1 MRRTDIRA
9 GGEYVPGAHGRRDE
23 LTTGPPGATGR
34 PGPEPGP
41 AVDEVA
47 PGVAAG
53 PAGIPG
59 IPGVP
64 NIAGP
69 SRSAGPTATD
79 GAPEQLGGTESA
91 GGDRLAGELTPPA
104 GDSVDRPLGDPPA
117 AEIVPGP
124 PGGVLDLGALA
135 AVEGQLR
142 AIAAAG
148 IDHAESTGARA
159 PRNADADRAMCAA
172 ASTIAAA
179 LWFDTLRVE
188 DRVLVTPHAGP
199 LLGAVHQVLRTAG
212 EGLPPAPGAPHAPA
226 PHTPAPHTPAPHT
239 PAPHAPAPHTSA
251 PGTPAPGTSPPAG
264 TGTWAGGAATTLVPA
279 GAAGIGG
286 TADLAGAARRRAP
299 RATGAGNVGPTGTI
313 WSALAGRFAGTRF
326 DRAPHGRQICLIDF
340 AELRDSTVWEAV
352 TDERVSHLGEL
363 FWVVLVTGAV
373 PGEAAGP
380 AGIPPGGV
388 GSPARAARMFEAAG
402 WQVLTLR
409 YGRRLSALFG
419 VPGGAALRARLDA
432 MAPAEYLSLL
442 HLDGPELRRR
452 LAGPGAAGI
461 GVSRLLDGLTDDEIH
476 AALRDLGGHDLPL
489 IIDAFDEVAA
499 DRPTVLFAYTGPLP
513 GPPAPRSG
521 DHPLTAQTPG
531 PAPAPGPPAAVAGPP
546 TGSPGRA
553 APSAP
558 PAGSTESV
566 VARGHELV
574 RRSGDRSAAPLPVAS
589 PGGRLARHVASY
601 LDRAPLALAAP
612 APLPAH
618 TGHPYEGFRST
629 QEIFGTALRE
639 LPALVPEAAS
649 AVVTISTRDCDRVLR
664 GWIDDA
670 AEAVPPGPNG
680 AAADGGRHVAGGLSA
695 SAFGGVLASLGV
707 AWSRLGLPLLPIG
720 VADEMAL
727 PRVLPGW
734 ASSGAGD
741 GRSLLAVAD
750 TGVDPA
756 RPGGWRHGQVSVPG
770 ITGWEPAFAQDLV
783 WCLLAA
789 LDRLGRVDG
798 ASSLIRL
805 SARPVDQRLA
815 ALPTDTAAWWR
826 RRAAVLAGG
835 YRLRGGE
842 PTAPVTLVGMGA
854 VMPEVLRAADELS
867 AGLRQ
872 EIGVVCVT
880 SPDLLFDALQA
891 RRGLADADEAIL
903 TELFP
908 PGRRGPLLTVV
919 DGDPRALSFLAGVH
933 GAHITT
939 LGSAA
944 PGPGSV
950 PGSVPASVPAPPP
963 AAGERVP
970 VDTATIVGAAL
981 DLIDEAAGS

>member
-9 GGEYVPGAHGRRDE
+9 GGEYVPGGHGRRDE
-23 LTTGPPGATGR
+23 LTTGPPDPTGGTG
-34 PGPEPGP
+34 PGPRP

-47 PGVAAG
+47 PGGAGPMGIADPSRGAG
-53 PAGIPG
+53 PA
-59 IPGVP
+59 
-64 NIAGP
+64 A
-69 SRSAGPTATD
+69 RA
-79 GAPEQLGGTESA
+79 GAPDQLGGAESV
-91 GGDRLAGELTPPA
+91 GGDGTTGEVTPPV
-104 GDSVDRPLGDPPA
+104 GDSVDRLPGEPPA

-135 AVEGQLR
+135 AVEGRLR

-172 ASTIAAA
+172 ASTVAAA

-199 LLGAVHQVLRTAG
+199 LLGAVHQVLRTAA
-212 EGLPPAPGAPHAPA
+212 EGLGP
-226 PHTPAPHTPAPHT
+226 
-239 PAPHAPAPHTSA
+239 A
-251 PGTPAPGTSPPAG
+251 PGTPDALAPDTPVPDASPPPGTGPG
-264 TGTWAGGAATTLVPA
+264 TGTWAGGAATTLASAGTAGTDLA
-279 GAAGIGG
+279 GA
-286 TADLAGAARRRAP
+286 AGAARRRPP

-380 AGIPPGGV
+380 AGVPPGGV

-409 YGRRLSALFG
+409 YGRRLNALFG
-419 VPGGAALRARLDA
+419 APGGVALRARLDA

-489 IIDAFDEVAA
+489 VIDAFDEVAA

-513 GPPAPRSG
+513 GPPAPDSG
-521 DHPLTAQTPG
+521 DHQLTEQTPG
-531 PAPAPGPPAAVAGPP
+531 PAPAPGTAAAAAGLPTSGPGRATPSAPP
-546 TGSPGRA
+546 TGSA
-553 APSAP
+553 
-558 PAGSTESV
+558 ESV
-566 VARGHELV
+566 LPPGHELV
-574 RRSGDRSAAPLPVAS
+574 RRTGDRWAAPLPVAS

-618 TGHPYEGFRST
+618 TGHAYQGFRST

-639 LPALVPEAAS
+639 LSALVPEAAP

-670 AEAVPPGPNG
+670 AEAVPSELDGP
-680 AAADGGRHVAGGLSA
+680 AADGGRHVASGLSA

-720 VADEMAL
+720 VADEMAV

-783 WCLLAA
+783 WCLFAA

-903 TELFP
+903 AELFP

-919 DGDPRALSFLAGVH
+919 DGDPRALGFLAGVH

-944 PGPGSV
+944 PGPTG
-950 PGSVPASVPAPPP
+950 GPASTPAPPP

-970 VDTATIVGAAL
+970 VDAATIVGAAL
-981 DLIDEAAGS
+981 DLIDESAGG

>member
-1 MRRTDIRA
+1 MGRRRGVRRTDIRA
-9 GGEYVPGAHGRRDE
+9 GGEYVPGGHGRHDE
-23 LTTGPPGATGR
+23 LTTGPPGPTGG
-34 PGPEPGP
+34 PGPGPGP

-53 PAGIPG
+53 P
-59 IPGVP
+59 VD
-64 NIAGP
+64 IAGP
-69 SRSAGPTATD
+69 SHSAGPTATA
-79 GAPEQLGGTESA
+79 GAPHQLGGAESV
-91 GGDRLAGELTPPA
+91 GGDRTAGEVTPPV
-104 GDSVDRPLGDPPA
+104 GDSVDRPLGEPPA

-172 ASTIAAA
+172 ASTVAAA

-199 LLGAVHQVLRTAG
+199 LLGAVHQVLRTAA
-212 EGLPPAPGAPHAPA
+212 EGLPPVPGAPDTPA
-226 PHTPAPHTPAPHT
+226 SDTPAPDA
-239 PAPHAPAPHTSA
+239 
-251 PGTPAPGTSPPAG
+251 SPPPG

-279 GAAGIGG
+279 GIGG
-286 TADLAGAARRRAP
+286 TGGATDLAGAARRQAP

-373 PGEAAGP
+373 PGEAAGT

-419 VPGGAALRARLDA
+419 APGGVALRARLDA

-521 DHPLTAQTPG
+521 DHQPTTQTPG
-531 PAPAPGPPAAVAGPP
+531 PARETAAAVAGLP

-553 APSAP
+553 APPAP
-558 PAGSTESV
+558 PAGSAV
-566 VARGHELV
+566 PPGHELV

-589 PGGRLARHVASY
+589 SGGRLARHVASY
-601 LDRAPLALAAP
+601 LDRAPLTLAAP

-618 TGHPYEGFRST
+618 TGHPYQGFRST

-649 AVVTISTRDCDRVLR
+649 AVVTISTRNCDRVLR

-670 AEAVPPGPNG
+670 AGAVASGRNGP
-680 AAADGGRHVAGGLSA
+680 AADGGRHVAGGLSA

-720 VADEMAL
+720 VADEMAV

-783 WCLLAA
+783 WCLFAA

-815 ALPTDTAAWWR
+815 ALPTDTASWWR

-835 YRLRGGE
+835 YRLRSGE

-903 TELFP
+903 AELFP

-944 PGPGSV
+944 PGP
-950 PGSVPASVPAPPP
+950 ASAPAPPP
-963 AAGERVP
+963 PAGERVP
-970 VDTATIVGAAL
+970 VDAATIVGAAL
-981 DLIDEAAGS
+981 DLIDEAADS